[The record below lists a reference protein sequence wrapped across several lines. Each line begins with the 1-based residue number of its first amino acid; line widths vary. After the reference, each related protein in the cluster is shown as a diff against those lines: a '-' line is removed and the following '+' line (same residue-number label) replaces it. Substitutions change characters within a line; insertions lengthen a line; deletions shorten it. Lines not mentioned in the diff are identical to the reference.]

1 MSDSGDYTVAR
12 LSDMVKTLA
21 GDDEG
26 KRNVARAIWAEMG
39 FPSDLA
45 ETVDP
50 SKSTEFISKLNA
62 GLKKEEVSAREETD
76 TAMSV
81 SDARS
86 RILSACG
93 YDESMAE
100 EFIEANIRPKSVMGL
115 VPGSVVYSLVS
126 QIALS
131 SVDVS
136 PTPTHKPLEAIR
148 EYDHVS
154 ITTAESS
161 MEPMMERYRLAADF
175 PGAGREPTGF
185 EKFDR
190 EIALRPSTVTI
201 VAGREGA
208 GKSAFMLQAA
218 ASMSVRG
225 PVIYVLTE
233 MSQEDVWKRLT
244 ACYGHI
250 EKWKLERPREDTLEA
265 ATITH
270 AWMAKHMSLYVVDA
284 AGVPLQ
290 DYRDRK
296 GREQPGLVNIISD
309 LSKSVG
315 GVRAVFIDNLWGI
328 AHANGELAKMSMS
341 VALGSITKNL
351 RECASGMMWDC
362 PVILAHHLNREGAP
376 STIAKNKDQGG
387 SAAPSTENLG
397 GSDQIGFDAE
407 AVVLLS
413 KEAQQE
419 PRPYDEDA
427 HADGNFTV
435 AAGDWDVVN
444 LHITKNRN
452 GKPNTTIR
460 TRFVGAQQRFEE
472 LDAQELTRPRTVS
485 VSTDTTRDD
494 EARSRRR
501 AMSPL

>member
-1 MSDSGDYTVAR
+1 LNDTLGYTVAA
-12 LSDMVKTLA
+12 LSDMVKDLA
-21 GDDEG
+21 GDDES
-26 KRNVARAIWAEMG
+26 KRSTARALWAEMRL
-39 FPSDLA
+39 SADLT
-45 ETVDP
+45 EHVDGAR
-50 SKSTEFISKLNA
+50 SAEFIAKLNA
-62 GLKKEEVSAREETD
+62 AMKKEDATVREETD
-76 TAMSV
+76 VAMTLD
-81 SDARS
+81 DARS
-86 RILSACG
+86 RILSACA
-93 YDESMAE
+93 YDEKMAD
-100 EFIEANIRPKSVMGL
+100 EFIENMVRPRSSMGM

-126 QIALS
+126 NIALS
-131 SVDVS
+131 SVDTS
-136 PTPTHKPLEAIR
+136 PSPTHKPLEAIR
-148 EYDHVS
+148 DYDHVS

-161 MEPMMERYRLAADF
+161 MEPMMERYKLAADF

-185 EKFDR
+185 ESFDK
-190 EIALRPSTVTI
+190 EISLRPSTVTI
-201 VAGREGA
+201 VAGREGS

-225 PVIYVLTE
+225 PVVYVLTE

-265 ATITH
+265 AKITH

-290 DYRDRK
+290 DYRDRR
-296 GREQPGLVNIISD
+296 GHEQPGLVSIISD

-328 AHANGELAKMSMS
+328 AHANGELSKMSMS
-341 VALGSITKNL
+341 VALGSITKML

-376 STIAKNKDQGG
+376 SSIAKSKEQGG
-387 SAAPSTENLG
+387 SSTPATENLG

-413 KEAQQE
+413 KESRDE
-419 PRPYDEDA
+419 NRVYNEDA
-427 HADGNFTV
+427 HSEGNFAV
-435 AAGDWDVVN
+435 ASGDWDVVN

-472 LDAQELTRPRTVS
+472 LEAQALTRPRTVA
-485 VSTDTTRDD
+485 VSTDTSRDD
-494 EARSRRR
+494 EARLRRR
-501 AMSPL
+501 AMAPL